1 MKNTIDF
8 LKIDNGILGAINFNN
23 MIPVTSKNY
32 ILPDLNRKS
41 KDVNE
46 AKYLILLQK
55 QLIWLNNN
63 LDKVK
68 NKSQKLYK
76 LYINNKLPLSIKNRC
91 CNFKLLEKACKQYNN
106 TKES

>member
-32 ILPDLNRKS
+32 IFPDLNRKS

-46 AKYLILLQK
+46 VKYLILLQK

-91 CNFKLLEKACKQYNN
+91 CNF
-106 TKES
+106 